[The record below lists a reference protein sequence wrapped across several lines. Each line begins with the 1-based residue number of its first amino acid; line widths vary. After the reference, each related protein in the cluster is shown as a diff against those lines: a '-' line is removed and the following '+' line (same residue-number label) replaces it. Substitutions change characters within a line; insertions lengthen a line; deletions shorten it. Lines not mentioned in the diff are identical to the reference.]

1 MYGTV
6 ELCREMYKTNK
17 HLTSVDWNLSK
28 GCLQFTV
35 YNCNCLHYFLLPAAF
50 SVSDVFQQEC
60 LCGWKAH
67 VGEVFNVQFSS
78 DETSVYSIGRDNN
91 FCKWGINRSGEKIV
105 EFKIHEHASN
115 PTEGRLKG
123 QYYPDIPR
131 GNLFAFES
139 EDKFVLTCGPQ
150 EATVYQ
156 VIRQT

>member
-1 MYGTV
+1 MLRNTLFDIQRVSTIHY
-6 ELCREMYKTNK
+6 LCDIYYVQC
-17 HLTSVDWNLSK
+17 HV
-28 GCLQFTV
+28 V
-35 YNCNCLHYFLLPAAF
+35 HYFSLPLA
-50 SVSDVFQQEC
+50 DVFQQEC
-60 LCGWKAH
+60 LCGWRAH

-150 EATVYQ
+150 EAIVYQ
-156 VIRQT
+156 VIKYIYYIIAQN

>member
-1 MYGTV
+1 M
-6 ELCREMYKTNK
+6 
-17 HLTSVDWNLSK
+17 
-28 GCLQFTV
+28 
-35 YNCNCLHYFLLPAAF
+35 FLF
-50 SVSDVFQQEC
+50 SYTLFSPCSDVFQQEC
-60 LCGWKAH
+60 LCGWRAH

-123 QYYPDIPR
+123 EYYPSVPR

-150 EATVYQ
+150 EAIIYQ
-156 VIRQT
+156 VCIYMVTRVSTMKILLCVYSC